1 MNIKDKETIQR
12 MLGTI
17 EGIAFVVGNK
27 FADPLFNAVQIIDEI
42 IAKEKGGAE

>member
-27 FADPLFNAVQIIDEI
+27 YSDPLFNAVQIIDEI
-42 IAKEKGGAE
+42 IAKEKGGEE